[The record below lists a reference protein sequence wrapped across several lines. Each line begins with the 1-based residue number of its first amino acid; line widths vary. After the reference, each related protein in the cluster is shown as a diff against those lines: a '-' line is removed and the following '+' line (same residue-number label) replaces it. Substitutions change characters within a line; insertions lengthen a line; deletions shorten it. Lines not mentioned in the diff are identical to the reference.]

1 MPTICRGPLGKLK
14 DRPGH
19 PQVST
24 RSSAHLVTLLF
35 EPREVVSIDPPP
47 RGCHWCGCRYEL
59 GGWDGSDCWESVWV
73 ENCKPSVSVLHMPW
87 NWIRISFFSPQLF
100 LYLPTS
106 LHVLG
111 SAWNTPEEKLW
122 VLFPGTP
129 RQKSRND
136 TKKGRLLLYSLFT
149 YPPPPNFLSILLKIR
164 PALWC
169 WPFVSFSYFGS
180 AFVKVST
187 NLMSQEAG
195 RWPFRPSAWMWQCYN
210 KYWMVRAMEI

>member
-149 YPPPPNFLSILLKIR
+149 YPPPPPIFSPFSWKSGQLSDAGLLFLFLFLVLLSLR
-164 PALWC
+164 
-169 WPFVSFSYFGS
+169 
-180 AFVKVST
+180 
-187 NLMSQEAG
+187 
-195 RWPFRPSAWMWQCYN
+195 
-210 KYWMVRAMEI
+210 